1 MELNSKGLHQSSG
14 KEKESCCL
22 LFRSSTKREIRQ
34 LHVFCLATTA
44 GKCTKKRDALAKL
57 LFCLSK
63 PIAFLPFSL
72 PSPSLLRK
80 LPIRGVYTREKPRL
94 TLAAAYI
101 RRERNH
107 LHVYEYGLRKM
118 GTALVNGSHLSS
130 RQDRSIDDV
139 VCFCASGNF
148 QQWLERR
155 KCERIGF
162 GQENRHILHCSFRF
176 NLIF

>member
-14 KEKESCCL
+14 KEKESCL

-34 LHVFCLATTA
+34 LHVVVLQRRQENVQKSVKQLQSCCFACLN
-44 GKCTKKRDALAKL
+44 LL
-57 LFCLSK
+57 LFC
-63 PIAFLPFSL
+63 FSRL

-94 TLAAAYI
+94 TLTAAYI
-101 RRERNH
+101 RRESNH

-130 RQDRSIDDV
+130 RRDRSINDV

-148 QQWLERR
+148 
-155 KCERIGF
+155 
-162 GQENRHILHCSFRF
+162 
-176 NLIF
+176 